1 MAVSLDACTSLL
13 TLGKLVTGT
22 ETLNEDC
29 ETAYPGD
36 APCLDK
42 VAGDLNL
49 TSLGT
54 GKDAEGYPAIV
65 DSIKTLYSSAV
76 GVIGLGKL
84 SPTNL
89 TSILTTTCVMFE

>member
-1 MAVSLDACTSLL
+1 M
-13 TLGKLVTGT
+13 TGT
-22 ETLNEDC
+22 ETLNDDC
-29 ETAYPGD
+29 ETAYSGD
-36 APCLDK
+36 ASCLDK
-42 VAGDLNL
+42 VTNDLNF
-49 TSLGT
+49 TSVGA

-89 TSILTTTCVMFE
+89 TSTLTTTCLMFE